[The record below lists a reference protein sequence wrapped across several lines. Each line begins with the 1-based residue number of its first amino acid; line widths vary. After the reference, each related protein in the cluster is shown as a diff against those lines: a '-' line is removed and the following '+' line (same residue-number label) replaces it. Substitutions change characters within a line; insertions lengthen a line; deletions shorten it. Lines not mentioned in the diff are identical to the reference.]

1 MRMETIMTDYQYNSI
16 IKMALKIVQK
26 SKDKEEAEAELA
38 DLLKKEP
45 KNSD

>member
-1 MRMETIMTDYQYNSI
+1 MTDYQYNSI

-38 DLLKKEP
+38 DLLKKEFLQQ
-45 KNSD
+45 KSEGDE